1 MIKSTEINA
10 VASNEQGFAFRISWL
25 DDEKGFGNID
35 ILYSKKHGFT
45 IEAGEAQKDF
55 IKEVLNAMVDVA
67 KLKE

>member
-10 VASNEQGFAFRISWL
+10 VASNEQGFGFRISWL
-25 DDEKGFGNID
+25 DEEKGFGNID
-35 ILYSKKHGFT
+35 IFYSKKHGFR
-45 IEAGEAQKDF
+45 IEGEAMQKDF